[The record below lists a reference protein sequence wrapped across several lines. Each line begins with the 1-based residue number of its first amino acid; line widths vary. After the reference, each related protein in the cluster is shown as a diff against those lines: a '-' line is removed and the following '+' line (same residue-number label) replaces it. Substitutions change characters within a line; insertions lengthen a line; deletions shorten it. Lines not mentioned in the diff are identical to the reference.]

1 MSEPKASAGALP
13 ALPANEASTPARA
26 RSAPEHSGGKP
37 RGVDTPR
44 PAPEGQTN
52 HPHVLT
58 FGCRLNAYE
67 SEVMRE
73 HAAAAESGVETVI
86 VNTCAVTAEAERQAR
101 QAIRKLRRERPGARI
116 VVTGCAAQVH
126 PEKFAGMP
134 EVDQVLGN
142 ADKMKPESFRAPSP
156 ERIVVTDIMQ
166 VREVASHLVS
176 GFEGRARAFVEVQQ
190 GCDHRCTFCI
200 IPFGRGPNRSVPL
213 QRVVAQVRELAAQGF
228 NEVVLTG
235 VDVTSYGGDLPERPS
250 FGELVRRL
258 LAEVPELP
266 RLRLSSLDPV
276 GVDEAL
282 LAAVAEEPRLMPHF
296 HLSVQAGDDM
306 VLKRM
311 KRRHTRDD
319 VLRLAER
326 LRSLRGDVALG
337 ADLIAGFPTEDDEMF
352 GRSLALVDEAGF
364 SHLHVFPFSPRP
376 GTPAAR
382 MPQVGRAVAKARA
395 ALLRSKGE
403 AAMAAFLAARVGR
416 QASVLVEGEGEG
428 FCEHYLPVKVASGR
442 PGELVTVRVGSVVGD
457 RLEGRPI

>member
-1 MSEPKASAGALP
+1 MSEP
-13 ALPANEASTPARA
+13 
-26 RSAPEHSGGKP
+26 HI
-37 RGVDTPR
+37 
-44 PAPEGQTN
+44 
-52 HPHVLT
+52 LT

-67 SEVMRE
+67 SEVMRA
-73 HAAAAESGVETVI
+73 HAAATASGVETVI
-86 VNTCAVTAEAERQAR
+86 INTCAVTAEAERQAR
-101 QAIRKLRRERPGARI
+101 QAIRKLRRERPDARI

-126 PEKFAGMP
+126 PEKFAAMA

-142 ADKMKPESFRAPSP
+142 VDKMQPDAFQAPASDRP
-156 ERIVVTDIMQ
+156 ASDRIVVTDIMQ

-200 IPFGRGPNRSVPL
+200 IPFGRGPNRSVPVA
-213 QRVVAQVRELAAQGF
+213 RVVGQVRELVAQGF

-235 VDVTSYGGDLPERPS
+235 VDITSYGGDLPERP
-250 FGELVRRL
+250 GLGTLVRRL

-276 GVDEAL
+276 GVDAVL
-282 LAAVAEEPRLMPHF
+282 LAAVAEEARLMPHF

-311 KRRHTRDD
+311 KRRHSRDD

-326 LRSLRGDVALG
+326 LRDLRGDVALG
-337 ADLIAGFPTEDDEMF
+337 ADLIAGFPTEDDDMF
-352 GRSLALVDEAGF
+352 RQSLDLVDEAGF

-382 MPQVGRAVAKARA
+382 MPQVNGAVAKERA
-395 ALLRSKGE
+395 AVLRTRGE
-403 AAMAAFLAARVGR
+403 ATMAAFLASRIGR
-416 QASVLVEGEGEG
+416 EAHVLVEGDGEG
-428 FCEHYLPVKVASGR
+428 FCEHYLPVTVANGR
-442 PGELVTVRVGSVVGD
+442 PGELMTVRIGGVANG
-457 RLEGRPI
+457 RLEGQRP